1 MSLSQAIH
9 ILIPLRSLFSSH
21 PPQNKRPTITMPPNL
36 QEVKLKFTR
45 RRSAKVMGSLADRE
59 EEPQEGEA
67 VRGILV
73 TQNFSTKIVS
83 PEDLSTYTQ
92 LRVGSVSSKLHVPFA
107 GQVATLRLF
116 LNEMFSGVTETEEE
130 EGGIDGANVTTFGLH
145 EDQVKVTTGKT
156 RGVATVSWDASP
168 AGDILA
174 DAVVALLMHAQSS
187 IASIRLTSQ
196 PCGHRRKKTPED
208 DDEPASKKQK
218 EEEEESPANV
228 IESRLRLIH
237 NTLLEQFD
245 NVEATYEGSTASF
258 EIQTDTGLEKY
269 PADGGILTCTVK
281 IEFEDESNGI
291 EAKVTVECEDA
302 TLAGNLQE
310 CVKNVALSSA
320 PIKL

>member
-1 MSLSQAIH
+1 
-9 ILIPLRSLFSSH
+9 
-21 PPQNKRPTITMPPNL
+21 MPPNL

-228 IESRLRLIH
+228 IESRLRVIH

>member
-1 MSLSQAIH
+1 
-9 ILIPLRSLFSSH
+9 
-21 PPQNKRPTITMPPNL
+21 MPPNL

-130 EGGIDGANVTTFGLH
+130 KGGIDGANVTTFGLH

>member
-1 MSLSQAIH
+1 
-9 ILIPLRSLFSSH
+9 
-21 PPQNKRPTITMPPNL
+21 MPPNL

-130 EGGIDGANVTTFGLH
+130 EDADDGPTITTFGLH

-218 EEEEESPANV
+218 EEESSAN
-228 IESRLRLIH
+228 ISESRLRMIH

-281 IEFEDESNGI
+281 VEFEDETNGA

>member
-1 MSLSQAIH
+1 
-9 ILIPLRSLFSSH
+9 
-21 PPQNKRPTITMPPNL
+21 MPPNL

>member
-1 MSLSQAIH
+1 
-9 ILIPLRSLFSSH
+9 
-21 PPQNKRPTITMPPNL
+21 MPPNL

-116 LNEMFSGVTETEEE
+116 LNEMFSGVTETKEED
-130 EGGIDGANVTTFGLH
+130 GGVDGANVTTFGFH

-218 EEEEESPANV
+218 EEEESPANV